1 MFEAELVLAI
11 FRNLACGSFSLADAF
26 FLQMCEQQPLCN
38 AFGAV
43 FIIAYAAAATAAIL
57 AIMAY
62 VRRKRSDRAL
72 R

>member
-1 MFEAELVLAI
+1 MH
-11 FRNLACGSFSLADAF
+11 DAF
-26 FLQMCEQQPLCN
+26 FLQVCEQKPLCN

-43 FIIAYAAAATAAIL
+43 FIIAYAAAVAAAII
-57 AIMAY
+57 AIMAH